1 MVFQDA
7 RILCICWVFFF
18 LLLSVISVHHR
29 YERDFSVCF
38 LLFHGSFSM
47 HSYMYVCMYKPV
59 VPSRCTL
66 KNGLVFA
73 RLKSVVVT
81 VTVFAQIIPRL
92 NHWKNL
98 QVAESFVTVRH
109 HRVAGSSVCPSHRAL
124 FPFIWGWQS
133 NSSLP
138 KTDTFLR
145 KGLSGVTARQ
155 LRRPS

>member
-7 RILCICWVFFF
+7 RILCICCFF
-18 LLLSVISVHHR
+18 LTSVSNFCLPQIWVWFFCL
-29 YERDFSVCF
+29 FSVVPWQF
-38 LLFHGSFSM
+38 FYAYIH
-47 HSYMYVCMYKPV
+47 VCMYKPV
-59 VPSRCTL
+59 VPSPCTL

-81 VTVFAQIIPRL
+81 VTVFSQIIPRL

-98 QVAESFVTVRH
+98 QVTESFVTVWH
-109 HRVAGSSVCPSHRAL
+109 HRVPGSPVCPSHRAL